1 MTSRRTAI
9 VMAASRGLGRASAE
23 ALAMGGHDLVLL
35 ARDAGRLAEAATDLR
50 RYGGTVDT
58 CEVDVADEAALERAV
73 GATVAERG
81 VDVLVANAG
90 GPPPGGFA
98 DTDDTAWRVA
108 FDLVVMSVVRA
119 TRLVLPAM
127 RARGRGR
134 VVVIGSSSVVSPLP
148 SLVLSN
154 ALRPALAGLV
164 ASLAQEVARDGVT
177 ANLVAPGRFDTD
189 RVRGLDERRAAAAGT
204 SLVDFQRRT
213 QEGIP
218 IGRYGR
224 AEELGAVVA
233 FLASDAASYLTG
245 QSILLDGGLVP
256 HVG

>member
-1 MTSRRTAI
+1 VDVSDGSAL
-9 VMAASRGLGRASAE
+9 VAA
-23 ALAMGGHDLVLL
+23 V
-35 ARDAGRLAEAATDLR
+35 EAAFD
-50 RYGGTVDT
+50 
-58 CEVDVADEAALERAV
+58 
-73 GATVAERG
+73 ERG

-98 DTDDTAWRVA
+98 DTDDDAWSAA

-119 TRLVLPAM
+119 VRAALPSM
-127 RARGRGR
+127 VERGRGR

-154 ALRPALAGLV
+154 VLRPALAGLV
-164 ASLAQEVARDGVT
+164 ASLAQEVAPHGVT
-177 ANLVAPGRFDTD
+177 VNLVAPGRFDTD
-189 RVRGLDERRAAAAGT
+189 RVRMLDERRAAAAGT
-204 SLVDFQRRT
+204 SVEAFRRAA
-213 QEGIP
+213 EDGIP

-233 FLASDAASYLTG
+233 FLASDGAAYLTG

>member
-1 MTSRRTAI
+1 MSGRRTAV
-9 VMAASRGLGRASAE
+9 VMAASRGLGRASAD
-23 ALAMGGHDLVLL
+23 ALAAAGHDLVLL
-35 ARDAGRLAEAATDLR
+35 ARDAARLAETAAELR
-50 RYGGTVDT
+50 RHGGAVDT
-58 CEVDVADEAALERAV
+58 QAVDVADGAALERAV
-73 GATVAERG
+73 GGVAAERG

-90 GPPPGGFA
+90 GPPPGRFTDA
-98 DTDDTAWRVA
+98 DDGAWQAA

-119 TRLVLPAM
+119 TRLVLPSM
-127 RARGRGR
+127 VARGRGR

-177 ANLVAPGRFDTD
+177 VNLVAPGRFDTD
-189 RVRGLDERRAAAAGT
+189 RVRTLDERRASAAGT
-204 SLVDFQRRT
+204 TLEEFVRRT
-213 QEGIP
+213 EDSIP

-224 AEELGAVVA
+224 AEELGGVVA